1 MVQKKRSDTYKLLT
15 TKELFGK
22 AVLRFENNNSLISD
36 LRKQSTDWLTKLR
49 KIKYYHNSL
58 KQSHKY
64 KLQASFFC
72 FFLPPARREKEAKR
86 IHFLPLA
93 SAAYQSQSVPNALL
107 CADLKLAP
115 LHQRNRH
122 LEKQSKQMIY
132 CIICYSFS
140 LFTNIA
146 FSVQACLCKVP
157 YSYSLGSVR
166 TNRQMYAYRPTQLS
180 KCFKCLTQSLQ
191 LFSLEQI
198 TCPHTIKT

>member
-1 MVQKKRSDTYKLLT
+1 MAQKKSDTYKLLT

-22 AVLRFENNNSLISD
+22 AILRFENNDSLIQTSEN
-36 LRKQSTDWLTKLR
+36 RTWTGWLNFTKLN
-49 KIKYYHNSL
+49 IYHNSL

-64 KLQASFFC
+64 KLQASFFF
-72 FFLPPARREKEAKR
+72 FFLSPARREKETKK

-122 LEKQSKQMIY
+122 LEKQREQMIY
-132 CIICYSFS
+132 CIKCYSFS

-146 FSVQACLCKVP
+146 FSVQACLCKIAN
-157 YSYSLGSVR
+157 SYSLGLVR
-166 TNRQMYAYRPTQLS
+166 TNRQLYAYRPTQLS
-180 KCFKCLTQSLQ
+180 KCLKCSQHNHFTS
-191 LFSLEQI
+191 SS
-198 TCPHTIKT
+198 